1 MGNRCS
7 PAMTH
12 NETVMRM
19 KEVEME
25 KPGILIIDDD
35 ANLSKTLAVILR
47 SKGYDTVVAGSGE
60 EGLALFERNPVNLVF
75 IDLMLPDI
83 HGMQVLEKIKA
94 IRPSTAAIILTG
106 NASQESAIE
115 ATNRG
120 AFSYLVKPYE
130 IDTLILH
137 AKRAIEK
144 QQAEEEIIRNS
155 IELQRTNAELKAL
168 YEVSQTLCRTIDM
181 EMLLTEVL
189 QTFMEMEIFQFE
201 RKGVIFL
208 VEEDRLRVV
217 ASVGLSEAVM
227 DPCRNL
233 RIGECLCGVAA
244 LTGEMMICGDSR
256 EDSRHV
262 ICLPD
267 SAPHGHIILPLK
279 TINMVVGV
287 LCIYT
292 RPNAELNERTL
303 TLLSTLGNQ
312 IGIAVNNAR
321 LFEEAKFY
329 SIQDHLTG
337 LLNRR
342 SLQVQ
347 MEKCIEAAKR
357 YGETFSVIMLD
368 IDHFKQYNDTHGH
381 VEGDRLLVK
390 LAGILLH
397 KMRNADYVFR
407 YGGEEFL
414 VILPETDAEKAFEA
428 AERLRTAVE
437 AETGVTISLGVATYQ
452 KDAHD
457 SATLINSVD
466 ALLYRAKQNGRNRV
480 EAGS

>member
-1 MGNRCS
+1 
-7 PAMTH
+7 
-12 NETVMRM
+12 M
-19 KEVEME
+19 KEDDME

-35 ANLSKTLAVILR
+35 INLRKTLAVILR
-47 SKGYDTVVAGSGE
+47 SKGYETVTAGSGE
-60 EGLALFERNPVNLVF
+60 EGLALFEQNPVNLVF

-83 HGMQVLEKIKA
+83 PGMKLLERIKA
-94 IRPSTAAIILTG
+94 VRPSTAAIILTG

-120 AFSYLVKPYE
+120 AFSYILKPYE
-130 IDTLILH
+130 IDQLLLQ

-144 QQAEEEIIRNS
+144 QQAEEKIIRHS

-168 YEVSQTLCRTIDM
+168 YEISLSLCRTIDM
-181 EMLLTEVL
+181 EMLLKDVL

-201 RKGVIFL
+201 RKGAVFL
-208 VEEDRLRVV
+208 VEEERLRLV
-217 ASVGLSEAVM
+217 ASAGLSEAELE
-227 DPCRNL
+227 PCKNL
-233 RIGECLCGVAA
+233 RFGECLCGVAA
-244 LTGEMMICGDSR
+244 LTGEIIISENSR

-262 ICLPD
+262 IFLPD
-267 SAPHGHIILPLK
+267 PAPHGHIILPLK
-279 TINMVVGV
+279 TVNSVVGV

-292 RPNAELNERTL
+292 RPEAEVDGRAL

-347 MEKCIEAAKR
+347 LEKCVEAAKR

-414 VILPETDAEKAFEA
+414 VILPETDAEKACEA
-428 AERLRTAVE
+428 AERLRIAVE
-437 AETGVTISLGVATYQ
+437 AEAGVTISLGVATYQ
-452 KDAHD
+452 KDAQD
-457 SATLINSVD
+457 SASLIKSAD

>member
-1 MGNRCS
+1 
-7 PAMTH
+7 
-12 NETVMRM
+12 M
-19 KEVEME
+19 KEDHML

-35 ANLSKTLAVILR
+35 INLRKTLTVILR
-47 SKGYDTVVAGSGE
+47 NNGYETVAAGSGA
-60 EGLALFERNPVNLVF
+60 EGLDLFEQNPVNLVF

-83 HGMQVLEKIKA
+83 PGMTVLERIKTV
-94 IRPSTAAIILTG
+94 RPSTAAIILTG

-120 AFSYLVKPYE
+120 AFSYLLKPYE
-130 IDTLILH
+130 IDTLMLH

-144 QQAEEEIIRNS
+144 QQSEEEIIRRS

-168 YEVSQTLCRTIDM
+168 YEVSQTLCRTIDI
-181 EMLLTEVL
+181 EMLLKEVL

-201 RKGVIFL
+201 RKGAIFL
-208 VEEDRLRVV
+208 VEEERLRIV
-217 ASVGLSEAVM
+217 ASIGFSEA
-227 DPCRNL
+227 DLEPCKNL
-233 RIGECLCGVAA
+233 RSGECLCGIAA
-244 LTGEMMICGDSR
+244 LTGEIIISGNSL
-256 EDSRHV
+256 EDSRHFKR
-262 ICLPD
+262 LPNP
-267 SAPHGHIILPLK
+267 APHGHIILPLK
-279 TINMVVGV
+279 TVNMVVGV
-287 LCIYT
+287 ICVYT
-292 RPNAELNERTL
+292 RPGVETSGRTL

-312 IGIAVNNAR
+312 IGIAVNNAK
-321 LFEEAKFY
+321 LFEEVKFY

-347 MEKCIEAAKR
+347 MEKCVEAAKR

-397 KMRNADYVFR
+397 KMRNADSIFR

-414 VILPETDAEKAFEA
+414 VILPETDAEKSYEA
-428 AERLRTAVE
+428 AERLRIAVATE
-437 AETGVTISLGVATYQ
+437 AGVTISLGVATFQ
-452 KDAHD
+452 EDSQD
-457 SATLINSVD
+457 SASLIKRADV
-466 ALLYRAKQNGRNRV
+466 LLYRAKQNGRNRV

>member
-1 MGNRCS
+1 
-7 PAMTH
+7 
-12 NETVMRM
+12 M
-19 KEVEME
+19 KVNDME

-35 ANLSKTLAVILR
+35 IYLRKTLADILR
-47 SKGYDTVVAGSGE
+47 SKGYETVAAGRGE
-60 EGLALFERNPVNLVF
+60 EGLALFEENPVNLVF

-83 HGMQVLEKIKA
+83 PGMKVLERIKT

-120 AFSYLVKPYE
+120 AFSYLLKPYE
-130 IDTLILH
+130 IDTLLLH

-155 IELQRTNAELKAL
+155 IELQRSNAELKAL
-168 YEVSQTLCRTIDM
+168 YQVSQTLCRTIDM

-189 QTFMEMEIFQFE
+189 QTFMEMEIFCFE

-208 VEEDRLRVV
+208 VEVERLRVV
-217 ASVGLSEAVM
+217 ASVGLSEA
-227 DPCRNL
+227 DLEPCKNIRL
-233 RIGECLCGVAA
+233 GECLCGVAA
-244 LTGEMMICGDSR
+244 LMGEAIISGNSR

-262 ICLPD
+262 ICSPD
-267 SAPHGHIILPLK
+267 PDPHGHIILPLK
-279 TINMVVGV
+279 TVNTVAGV

-292 RPNAELNERTL
+292 RPDAEINGRTL

-342 SLQVQ
+342 SLQMQ
-347 MEKCIEAAKR
+347 MEKCVEAAKR
-357 YGETFSVIMLD
+357 YGESFSVIMLD

-381 VEGDRLLVK
+381 VEGDRLLVE

-414 VILPETDAEKAFEA
+414 VILPETDSGKAYEA
-428 AERLRTAVE
+428 AERLRIAME
-437 AETGVTISLGVATYQ
+437 AEAGVTISLGVATYR

-457 SATLINSVD
+457 SSSLIERADV
-466 ALLYRAKQNGRNRV
+466 LLYRAKQNGRNRV
-480 EAGS
+480 EVNRPLL